1 MRLLNCPSGHQWSLP
16 ADDPARGA
24 GPATCPVCGET
35 AEYADP
41 SGAGGAE
48 TPMSATSMWKE
59 QGGVAPGH
67 PASRAPLPTVPGY
80 ETLRE
85 LGRGG
90 MGVVYEAR
98 QVGLD
103 RIVALKMILAGDF
116 AGHAER
122 TRFQTEAEAIA
133 RLHHPN
139 IVQVY
144 EVGGHEGRPFLSL
157 EFCAGG
163 SLSRKL
169 AGSPLP
175 PARAAALVE
184 SLSRAMDTAHRA
196 DVIHRDLKPA
206 NVLLVSGEDESLALA
221 KITDFGIAKKLDEAG
236 QTHTGAVMGTP
247 SYMAPEQ
254 AEGKK
259 GVGPPADIYA
269 LGAMLYECLT
279 GRPPFKAA
287 TTYDTL
293 RQVIAA
299 EPVPPR
305 QLNAKVPVDLETICL
320 KCLHKEPNRRYAS
333 ALELAEDL
341 HRWLGGEPIHARP
354 VGPLERLA
362 KWVRRRPAV
371 AALTAALVLVAS
383 VGLGAVVWQW
393 RIAEYR
399 KGVAEENEAQAK
411 IAQGEAEARFRQAR
425 DAVDKML
432 TGVADER
439 LAGVPQ
445 AEQVRREL
453 LGEALAFYQGFLSE
467 RADDPGL
474 IRETARAHRR
484 VGDIERLLGKHA
496 EAEDAYRQAL
506 ALLDGAADAAA
517 RSDRGKIYA
526 LLSEVQAERG
536 RPEQAEQSARSGLAE
551 RERLA
556 AEFPDDPRYR
566 RGVAEG
572 YNDLGSRLAELHQDE
587 KAEQA
592 PRQASKMWEELV
604 EEVPAAREPRRGL
617 ARSRYNR
624 ANLLGGLNR
633 RDEAEALYSLA
644 LADYEAMVKEFSKT
658 IEYRATLARVHGQLA
673 GIRERAGAT
682 GEAEKSYL
690 QSIEWQRG
698 LADDYPGVPRYRR
711 DLAVSFYNLGNLLNR
726 QGRGGEATERYRSTI
741 ELMEKVVADAPAA
754 PDYRQMLA
762 TALYSQ
768 ANHLRRDSRHADAE
782 PLYLRAVEVQQALVD
797 EFPRNPHYRYTL
809 GRTLNNLSMAL
820 QSLRRFGEAVPFAE
834 RAVAQQRE
842 ALKLRPNHPP
852 ILTDLQHH
860 YGALGNAAVR
870 SGKHAEAGRAA
881 EEYARVFPDQWR
893 GHLQSGRVLLRCA
906 MAAEDDPSLPPD
918 ERAALARAY
927 LTKSAGRQREAIRL
941 GASDYSA
948 WHYLALAE
956 AMRDDE
962 DAYRRACDDM
972 LKRFG
977 GTENV
982 DVGHWVAR
990 TCLLR
995 PGKVSPRVA
1004 ELTDRAARAKPK
1016 AYFYRVGA
1024 ATASFRA
1031 GRPEEALERLKG
1043 VVEDHGGE
1051 GKGFDLL
1058 LMALTHQSLGDAAE
1072 ARLCLDKGVRWLE
1085 HMQKGEIEDSIMGK
1099 QLSPNQEAELRL
1111 LRREAEKRVKGKA
1124 GP

>member
-1 MRLLNCPSGHQWSLP
+1 
-16 ADDPARGA
+16 
-24 GPATCPVCGET
+24 
-35 AEYADP
+35 
-41 SGAGGAE
+41 
-48 TPMSATSMWKE
+48 MSATSIWKE
-59 QGGVAPGH
+59 KRGVAVLT
-67 PASRAPLPTVPGY
+67 PATRSALPTVPGY
-80 ETLRE
+80 EILRE

-163 SLSRKL
+163 SLSRRL

-206 NVLLVSGEDESLALA
+206 NVLLVSGEAEDLALA

-305 QLNAKVPVDLETICL
+305 QLNVKVPVDLETICL
-320 KCLHKEPNRRYAS
+320 KCLHKEPPRRYAS

-341 HRWLGGEPIHARP
+341 RRWLGGEPIHARP

-362 KWVRRRPAV
+362 KWAGRRPAV
-371 AALTAALVLVAS
+371 AALTAALVLVAAGG
-383 VGLGAVVWQW
+383 VGAVVWQW

-399 KGVAEENEAQAK
+399 KGVAEENESVAL
-411 IAQGEAEARFRQAR
+411 IAQDEEAEARALAQRKAREADARFRQAR

-467 RADDPGL
+467 KADDPDL

-526 LLSEVQAERG
+526 LLSEVQSERG

-566 RGVAEG
+566 REVAEG
-572 YNDLGSRLAELHQDE
+572 YNDVGSRLAGLNQNE

-592 PRQASKMWEELV
+592 HRRASKMWEGLV
-604 EEVPAAREPRRGL
+604 EKYPTAREPRRGL
-617 ARSRYNR
+617 ARSRYSL
-624 ANLLGGLNR
+624 ANLLGGLKR

-644 LADYEAMVKEFSKT
+644 LVDYEAMVKEFPKAV
-658 IEYRATLARVHGQLA
+658 EYRVQLARVHGQLA
-673 GIRERAGAT
+673 GIRERSGAP
-682 GEAEKSYL
+682 GEAEESYL

-711 DLAVSFYNLGNLLNR
+711 DLAISFYNLGNLLNR
-726 QGRGGEATERYRSTI
+726 QNRGGEATERYRSSI

-797 EFPRNPHYRYTL
+797 EFPRNPHYRYSL
-809 GRTLNNLSMAL
+809 GRTLNNLSLAL
-820 QSLRRFGEAVPFAE
+820 QSLRRYGEAVPFAE

-852 ILTDLQHH
+852 SLADLQHH
-860 YGALGNAAVR
+860 YGALGNAAVS

-881 EEYARVFPDQWR
+881 EEYARVFPDQWH

-906 MAAEDDPSLPPD
+906 MVAEDDPSLPSE

-927 LTKSAGRQREAIRL
+927 LTKSAGREREAIRL
-941 GASDYSA
+941 GAGDYSA
-948 WHYLALAE
+948 WHYVALAE

-1004 ELTDRAARAKPK
+1004 ELADRAVRAKPK

-1024 ATASFRA
+1024 ATVSFRA
-1031 GRPEEALERLKG
+1031 GRHEEALERLKG

-1051 GKGFDLL
+1051 GRGFDLL
-1058 LMALTHQSLGDAAE
+1058 LMALTYQSLGDAAE

-1085 HMQKGEIEDSIMGK
+1085 RMQKGEIEDSLIGK
-1099 QLSPNQEAELRL
+1099 QLSPNHEAELRL